1 MCVYCFGEIVILP
14 FSLFPQ
20 PWYIWSA
27 MQCAVTHR
35 KEKEHKNFPP
45 VFCSQ
50 DNVHSK
56 QHLRSL
62 LRELRCALFLCSH
75 TFGKNVIFQRK
86 TMRQKGREAYR
97 FLTEHYGC
105 TLSSPVL
112 KASYS
117 QEVLYTCTDVH
128 IATAHLHF
136 FPALLPVTTA
146 VQKYEIHR
154 HLLLHRSSKSFVGRY
169 GKK

>member
-1 MCVYCFGEIVILP
+1 
-14 FSLFPQ
+14 
-20 PWYIWSA
+20 
-27 MQCAVTHR
+27 MQCAVTHS

-50 DNVHSK
+50 DIVHSK

-75 TFGKNVIFQRK
+75 TFSKNVIFQRK
-86 TMRQKGREAYR
+86 SVRDKGREDYH
-97 FLTEHYGC
+97 FLTECYGC
-105 TLSSPVL
+105 TLSPVL

-117 QEVLYTCTDVH
+117 QEVLHTCADAH
-128 IATAHLHF
+128 IATAHLRF

-146 VQKYEIHR
+146 VQKYD
-154 HLLLHRSSKSFVGRY
+154 LHRYLPLHPSSKCFVVRY